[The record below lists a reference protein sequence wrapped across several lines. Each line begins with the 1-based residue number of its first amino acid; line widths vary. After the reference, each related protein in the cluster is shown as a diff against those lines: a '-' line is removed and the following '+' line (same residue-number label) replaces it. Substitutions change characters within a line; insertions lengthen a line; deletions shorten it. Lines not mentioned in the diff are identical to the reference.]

1 MGSIQEA
8 IAELHEIEDSFIA
21 APAML
26 REDMDTVTSKIGHLI
41 EAGAKR
47 RAPVLTGLLRSSIGT
62 EVTSDADKVT
72 ADIGTDVYYAQFQE
86 LGTRYI
92 QPPNAFLGPS
102 FDEYEQ
108 PYLDALGQI
117 VIPKAFR

>member
-8 IAELHEIEDSFIA
+8 IAELHEIQDSFEI
-21 APAML
+21 APAGV

-47 RAPVLTGLLRSSIGT
+47 RAPVLTGLLRSSIAT
-62 EVTSDADKVT
+62 TVTSDTSKVT
-72 ADIGTDVYYAQFQE
+72 AEVGTDVYYAIYQE

-102 FDEYEQ
+102 FDEFEQ
-108 PYLDALGQI
+108 PYIDALGAI
-117 VIPKAFR
+117 TLPKAFR